1 MWYCRCKENRIG
13 PTGLTT
19 IPIFIDPNNSMNI
32 VFAVIGVIVSFV
44 VAFGVTYYLTKKDKK
59 IMNEIG
65 E

>member
-1 MWYCRCKENRIG
+1 
-13 PTGLTT
+13 
-19 IPIFIDPNNSMNI
+19 MNI